1 MVVWLLGE
9 DGRRHHLLDPFVP
22 TCYLSAPATL
32 LDQAAN
38 WLRRISCRIDTRVVE
53 RYELGA
59 RHPLRVLEVAVH
71 SPSQFI
77 PVTRRLIETCPD
89 AQFFYI
95 DVSLPQRYF
104 YDRQLF
110 PLAFCEAEVTKGSR
124 ILAIQSLESP
134 WDTDYVLPPL
144 TIMELSPESDSP
156 NPNHGGGGRLIVHI
170 DGDERVL
177 EGDNADVVRRLHQLL
192 TRHDP
197 DLLLTDWGDSY
208 LLPRLIAM
216 TEQLR
221 LPLALNRDGD
231 RPIGSRKAHS
241 YFSYGHIVSRAGART
256 LSGRLHLD
264 RHNSFAL
271 AEAGLAG
278 LIEQAR
284 VAKVDLQQMAR
295 TTTGTG
301 ITSMQLETACRD
313 GILIPYRKQ
322 EPEAFK
328 SALELLH
335 TDQGGLVFA
344 PIIGYHEQVGELDF
358 SSMYPSIMVRFNVSP
373 ETVNCRCCRN
383 VPTARVPEI
392 GHHTCRHHQ
401 GLVPRTLAP
410 LLDKRARYKRLMAA
424 TTNAA
429 ARATLDQ
436 RQTALKWLLV
446 VSFGYLGYKNARF
459 GRIEAHESVT
469 AYSRDILLQ
478 AKEIAERCGY
488 RMLHA
493 IVDSL
498 WLVKPGA
505 ERPDYDDLAQVITE
519 ETGLPINVEGIYRW
533 IGFLPSRVNPKMP
546 VPNQFI
552 GLFEQGGMKIRGI
565 ELRRSDAPL
574 LVKRA
579 QAEML
584 RCLGQARTLA
594 ELHDLI
600 PQALEIVRTYQ
611 RYLREG
617 YATIEELAIAKSLSK
632 KPQAYRHQ
640 TFSMIAAQELLAR
653 GVSLQAGDTIHYII
667 TDADASYP
675 PDRARA
681 VAGLDGTWSYD
692 ATAYDALLRKAALA
706 VLSPLE
712 VTAADLQEDANR
724 TNDQSSGNLPMDLE
738 WSKEMNEGIEK
749 AGPMKQDRPPR
760 ID

>member
-9 DGRRHHLLDPFVP
+9 DGRRIRAVDPFVP
-22 TCYLSAPATL
+22 TCYLAAPPSIREHVFRL
-32 LDQAAN
+32 
-38 WLRRISCRIDTRVVE
+38 LRRAPCRISTRAVE

-59 RHPLRVLEVAVH
+59 LRPTPVLEVSVH
-71 SPSQFI
+71 APAQFSFL
-77 PVTRRLIETCPD
+77 TQQLIRACPD
-89 AQFFYI
+89 AQFFHV

-104 YDRQLF
+104 YDRKLF
-110 PLAFCEAEVTKGSR
+110 PLVHCEVDLTVEGR
-124 ILAIQSLESP
+124 IQSIQALESP
-134 WDTDYVLPPL
+134 WDTDYGFPPL
-144 TIMELSPESDSP
+144 TIMELSPDSPSP
-156 NPNHGGGGRLIVHI
+156 NPNHGGRGSLVVRM
-170 DGDERVL
+170 DGEERVL
-177 EGDNADVVRRLHQLL
+177 EGDDADVIQRLNQLL
-192 TRHDP
+192 VRQDP
-197 DLLLTDWGDSY
+197 DILLTDWGDSY
-208 LLPRLIAM
+208 LLPRLMIMADR
-216 TEQLR
+216 LR
-221 LPLALNRDGD
+221 LPLALNRDPH
-231 RPIGSRKAHS
+231 RSIGARKPHS
-241 YFSYGHIVSRAGART
+241 YFSYGRILSHAGART

-271 AEAGLAG
+271 AEMGLAG

-313 GILIPYRKQ
+313 GLLIPYRKQ

-344 PIIGYHEQVGELDF
+344 PIVGYHEQVGELDF
-358 SSMYPSIMVRFNVSP
+358 SSMYPSIMVRFNISP

-383 VPTARVPEI
+383 EPTARVPEI
-392 GHHTCRHHQ
+392 GHHTCRHHK

-410 LLDKRARYKRLMAA
+410 LLDKRAKYKRLMAVA
-424 TTNAA
+424 TQPA
-429 ARATLDQ
+429 ARAVLDQ

-478 AKEIAERCGY
+478 AKEIAERHGY

-505 ERPDYDDLAQVITE
+505 VRADYDRLAQAITE
-519 ETGLPINVEGIYRW
+519 RTKLPIGVEGLYHW
-533 IGFLPSRVNPKMP
+533 IGFLPSRVNPLMP
-546 VPNQFI
+546 VPNQFV
-552 GLFEQGGMKIRGI
+552 GLFDHGAMKIRGI
-565 ELRRSDAPL
+565 EIRRSDAPF

-579 QAEML
+579 QAEVL
-584 RCLGQARTLA
+584 RCLSEVRTLA
-594 ELHDLI
+594 ELRGQI
-600 PQALEIVRTYQ
+600 PQALEIVRTYR
-611 RYLREG
+611 RYLLDG
-617 YATIEELAIAKSLSK
+617 HATVEELAITKSLSK
-632 KPQAYRHQ
+632 EPQAYHHQ
-640 TFSMIAAQELLAR
+640 TLSMIAAQELLAR

-667 TDADASYP
+667 TDADAAYP

-692 ATAYDALLRKAALA
+692 ISAYDSLLLKAAL
-706 VLSPLE
+706 VLLTPLG
-712 VTAADLQEDANR
+712 VTATSLNESTDPTRYAAHGSVD
-724 TNDQSSGNLPMDLE
+724 GN
-738 WSKEMNEGIEK
+738 
-749 AGPMKQDRPPR
+749 
-760 ID
+760 